1 MGKIKIKVPSLQETP
16 IPSKLYAQLRKHF
29 GDRSIVLL
37 INDGGTR
44 ASLHYWQLPV
54 SGEVNI
60 SEISN
65 KLFVMASS
73 MKGVDE

>member
-1 MGKIKIKVPSLQETP
+1 MGKIKVEVPSLLEAP
-16 IPSKLYAQLRKHF
+16 IPQKLYAHLRKHF

-37 INDGGTR
+37 VNDGGTR

-60 SEISN
+60 SEVSD